1 MEFLQRE
8 IDSLREAIVSASFVD
23 GEDEDEDDGDRYQV
37 IRRRNYVDDEDDD
50 DVSAT
55 VRRLAED
62 LSADVRRS
70 RLEVATASDESEDG
84 DARTRALDA
93 PSFDPKALGYVK
105 LPTDEAQAEAY
116 DDALRLVDEDIARLR
131 AQSRLADD
139 GDGALRA
146 EPRAAVA
153 RDVEEED
160 YFPRIK
166 YDVSLER
173 DDDDDDCD
181 DEIIRRYLA
190 AYGDDLLGAA
200 SSV

>member
-1 MEFLQRE
+1 M
-8 IDSLREAIVSASFVD
+8 
-23 GEDEDEDDGDRYQV
+23 
-37 IRRRNYVDDEDDD
+37 
-50 DVSAT
+50 
-55 VRRLAED
+55 
-62 LSADVRRS
+62 
-70 RLEVATASDESEDG
+70 
-84 DARTRALDA
+84 
-93 PSFDPKALGYVK
+93 GYVK

-131 AQSRLADD
+131 APSRLADD

-173 DDDDDDCD
+173 DDDDDDGD

-190 AYGDDLLGAA
+190 EYGDDLLGAA